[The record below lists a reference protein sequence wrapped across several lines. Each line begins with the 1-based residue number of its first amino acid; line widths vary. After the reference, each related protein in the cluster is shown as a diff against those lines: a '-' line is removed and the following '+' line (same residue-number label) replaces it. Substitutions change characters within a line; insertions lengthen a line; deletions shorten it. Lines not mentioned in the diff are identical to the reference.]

1 MNPFVATFNVLAF
14 RNGHLYG
21 SNLRKVL
28 TKKETNRLDE
38 VLKKAE
44 QYIIINED
52 IETYKGNTLEYEH
65 QKSSSQKRN
74 ISPSSL
80 KKRNF
85 V

>member
-52 IETYKGNTLEYEH
+52 IETYKGKPLNM
-65 QKSSSQKRN
+65 SIKRA
-74 ISPSSL
+74 L
-80 KKRNF
+80 LRRETYLHHL
-85 V
+85 